1 MFAFCEVIFMSAI
14 KMRSVASLDWSLVDF
29 GDARLNERAIR
40 IGEAFLRSPFASPP
54 KMLRNKK
61 DIKGFYRFMDSEKV
75 AHEKLVRPH
84 IIAAHQRLAGHPVVL
99 CVQDSTTIPFDRN
112 YEIEGLYDVGNIPG
126 VVVHNTIGII
136 PYEHYGVIDGLLGQT
151 ILKRKPSAERGID
164 DNETRLWMDSIH
176 STGHP
181 PHGTCLV
188 DVMDRGADALEV
200 MHCSKKNK
208 HDYVVRA
215 RHDRLLGEHGHLF
228 EFARTLPSAG
238 KYRVSIQGRCGRDR
252 VAIVDVAFSL
262 LTLPPPKNRQDLAPL
277 LTNIVHVREPNP
289 VAGYERVEWLLFTSL
304 DVESFEDALLVVKYY
319 TYRWIIEE
327 YHKCMKTGFRLDKTQ
342 FKTLPRIE
350 ALLGFIAV
358 SSVRLLQ
365 LRDIVRNKPNVDAVE
380 YVDKVDIQIVNAY
393 YSVKEANMTI
403 DRFLRYIA
411 QMGGFMNRKSDG
423 NPGWQSLWEGWKFFL
438 GLKEGVMLQREG
450 RICGEG

>member
-1 MFAFCEVIFMSAI
+1 MSESMF
-14 KMRSVASLDWSLVDF
+14 RSIASEDWLHVDF
-29 GDARLNERAIR
+29 GDARLNSRAIR

-75 AHEKLVRPH
+75 AHEKLVHPH
-84 IIAAHQRLAGHPVVL
+84 VLAAHQRLTGHRVVL
-99 CVQDSTTIPFDRN
+99 CVQDSTTISFDRN

-126 VVVHNTIGII
+126 VVVHNTIAVI
-136 PYEHYGVIDGLLGQT
+136 PYEDFGVIDGLLGQT
-151 ILKRKPSAERGID
+151 ILKRKPTDERGID

-176 STGHP
+176 STGNP
-181 PHGTCLV
+181 PPGTRLV

-200 MHCSKKNK
+200 MHCSKKNG

-215 RHDRLLGEHGHLF
+215 RHDRLMGEHGRLF
-228 EFARTLPSAG
+228 EFARALPPAG
-238 KYRVSIQGRCGRDR
+238 KYRVKIQGRGGKRDR
-252 VAIVDVAFSL
+252 VAIVDVAFSS
-262 LTLPPPKNRQDLAPL
+262 LTLPPPKNRQELSSLP
-277 LTNIVHVREPNP
+277 TNIVHVREPNP
-289 VAGYERVEWLLFTSL
+289 VAGFEPVEWLLLTSL
-304 DVESFEDALLVVKYY
+304 HVESFENALLVVKYY

-358 SSVRLLQ
+358 SSIRLLQ
-365 LRDIVRNKPNVDAVE
+365 LRDIIRNKPNADALE
-380 YVDKVDIQIVNAY
+380 YVDKEDIQIVKAY
-393 YSVKEANMTI
+393 YNVEEGTMTI

-411 QMGGFMNRKSDG
+411 QMGGFMNRRSDG

-438 GLKEGVMLQREG
+438 GLKEGVRLQREG